1 VGFYWR
7 RRAGCER
14 WLRTISLRLDGE
26 VSELESAALDRHLA
40 SCARCRE
47 ASAGTNVLTQL
58 LREAPLVEL
67 DRPVFVAAPRR
78 VRKRTVR
85 RAAAG
90 VLVAAGLAAAIAGS
104 TAFRDS
110 GPTHPSSALGFRDLD
125 EQRRFVQSELIR
137 LEPHLAAA
145 AQAAPRLAGRGL
157 L

>member
-7 RRAGCER
+7 RRARCER

-26 VSELESAALDRHLA
+26 ASELEGAALDRHLA

-47 ASAGTNVLTQL
+47 AAAGATALTQL

-67 DRPVFVAAPRR
+67 SRPVVVTSPRR
-78 VRKRTVR
+78 VGKRVVR

-90 VLVAAGLAAAIAGS
+90 VLVAASLAAAAAGVTS
-104 TAFRDS
+104 FTDS
-110 GPTHPSSALGFRDLD
+110 SEGHPSSALGFRDQD
-125 EQRRFVQSELIR
+125 EQRRFVQSELMR
-137 LEPHLAAA
+137 LEPQLAAA
-145 AQAAPRLAGRGL
+145 VPTAPRFAGNGL